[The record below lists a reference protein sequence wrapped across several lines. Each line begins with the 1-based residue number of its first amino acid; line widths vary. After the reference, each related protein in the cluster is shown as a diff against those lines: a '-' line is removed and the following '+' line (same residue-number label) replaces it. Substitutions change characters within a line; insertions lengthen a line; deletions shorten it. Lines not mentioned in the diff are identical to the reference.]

1 MRIGIVSDTHM
12 PHRGQKL
19 PRALIK
25 GLRGVDLILHAG
37 DWTSASVIP
46 MFESLAPVDSVAGN
60 NDGADIVKRFGRR
73 KIIEAGGIRIGLVHG
88 DGAGRST
95 TKDVAFHTFRNQ
107 GVDIIVFGHSHI
119 PHVEEREGILLFN
132 PGSPTDKR
140 SQPKYSYGLLDIE
153 EDLSLRL
160 RHVYYRSKA

>member
-19 PRALIK
+19 PRALVK

-37 DWTSASVIP
+37 DWTSPSVIP
-46 MFESLAPVDSVAGN
+46 MFESLAPVNSVAGN

-95 TKDVAFHTFRNQ
+95 KDIAFHTFRNH

-119 PHVEEREGILLFN
+119 PYMEEREGILLFN

-140 SQPKYSYGLLDIE
+140 LQPKYSYGLLDIG

-160 RHVYYRSKA
+160 RHVYYRSKE

>member
-1 MRIGIVSDTHM
+1 MHIGIVSDTHM

-19 PRALIK
+19 PRALVK

-37 DWTSASVIP
+37 DWTSASVIS

-95 TKDVAFHTFRNQ
+95 KDIAFQAFRNQ
-107 GVDIIVFGHSHI
+107 GVDIIIFGHSHI
-119 PHVEEREGILLFN
+119 PYMEEREGILLFN

-140 SQPKYSYGLLDIE
+140 FQPKYSYGLLDIGE
-153 EDLSLRL
+153 EQSLRL
-160 RHVYYRSKA
+160 RHVYYRSKE